1 MNRTKVTLEVFD
13 LDASLVI
20 ELVELQVLAPANE
33 NLLIHVK
40 GCGVGW
46 TGNADFL
53 QLLKP
58 EEYKSSVNMEINYL
72 CGCGAG
78 LTNYDSPHTQSTSR
92 GPQ

>member
-1 MNRTKVTLEVFD
+1 MNRTKVTLEVFNF
-13 LDASLVI
+13 DASLVI
-20 ELVELQVLAPANE
+20 ELVELQVLASANE

-58 EEYKSSVNMEINYL
+58 EEYKSSVKYGNTLSMWMW
-72 CGCGAG
+72 
-78 LTNYDSPHTQSTSR
+78 SR
-92 GPQ
+92 VNK